1 MNRLHE
7 NRLGTLDKPRG
18 NKFKAK
24 LYVYFKMTSKDNN
37 SVAVTNN
44 MKLHRDRIHQEPTR
58 KGLQEHEAEKGVGAS
73 EGTYKDSKAPECD
86 CRHRFLL
93 HVLWAMLATL
103 VVSFAI
109 GQLELASI
117 RQPYPSSSPLK
128 EDLGTPTMS
137 TSLSQ
142 DTDSSSSLPS
152 SHATPVTAAA
162 LTNCTMSPQNQ
173 SITIIISGTCLC
185 LLGRSP
191 EKLESLIE
199 SAV

>member
-1 MNRLHE
+1 
-7 NRLGTLDKPRG
+7 
-18 NKFKAK
+18 
-24 LYVYFKMTSKDNN
+24 MTSKDNH
-37 SVAVTNN
+37 SVAVPND
-44 MKLHRDRIHQEPTR
+44 MIPHRDRIHQERTL
-58 KGLQEHEAEKGVGAS
+58 KGLQEHEAETGVGAS
-73 EGTYKDSKAPECD
+73 GGTYKDNKAAGCD
-86 CRHRFLL
+86 CRHRFHLHMLL
-93 HVLWAMLATL
+93 AVLAT
-103 VVSFAI
+103 VMVSIAI
-109 GQLELASI
+109 GPLELASI

-173 SITIIISGTCLC
+173 SITIIVSGTCLC